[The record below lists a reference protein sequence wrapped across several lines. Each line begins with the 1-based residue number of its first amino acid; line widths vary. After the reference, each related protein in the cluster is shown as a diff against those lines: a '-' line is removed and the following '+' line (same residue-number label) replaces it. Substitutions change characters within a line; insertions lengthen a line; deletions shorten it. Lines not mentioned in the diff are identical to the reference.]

1 MKKYITLSLVI
12 FLAINLTFSFY
23 LFSVIGETRQL
34 QHETLK
40 INSRIISTV
49 NKITS
54 IALENRATLELRDVK
69 NITVSAYTPS
79 KKECNED
86 NNRNAIMK
94 KPRPGDVAISRDLLK
109 EGWNF
114 GDKVYILGHGI
125 FRIADLMNKRYSNTI
140 DILVFD
146 VKHARKIGRKKTTAA
161 LLKST

>member
-1 MKKYITLSLVI
+1 MKKWITPIIIVVMFLNLS
-12 FLAINLTFSFY
+12 FSFHIFG
-23 LFSVIGETRQL
+23 LFKDMRQL
-34 QHETLK
+34 QHETLV
-40 INSRIISTV
+40 INNRII
-49 NKITS
+49 TS
-54 IALENRATLELRDVK
+54 IKTISEIALENRETLELRDVK

-125 FRIADLMNKRYSNTI
+125 FRIADLMNKRYTNSV